1 MESQEAP
8 EIEFDEPKFRKG
20 VLYLLD
26 AWPVLTMARE
36 NGWAKKNNAKMKAQ
50 ANQNEQSKYWIS
62 DQDQLLEFFANELA
76 EYTLSIKN
84 YYEE

>member
-8 EIEFDEPKFRKG
+8 EIDFDEAKFRKG
-20 VLYLLD
+20 VLYLID

-84 YYEE
+84 H